1 MAAQP
6 ILSDINHEIH
16 TVVVDSTGP
25 DFVVH
30 LPTPLDNVIQA
41 QLVSAVFTSGES
53 AQTAI
58 HIGIEELRTFFS
70 QRARTDTQW
79 NQNLP
84 DDNHLNG
91 VFGTVVGPHV
101 SLTGA
106 STATAVKVI
115 SFKNEYP
122 ISQYYHNP
130 IRKLSR
136 LTFNLDR
143 ENGDPAVMTASVLV
157 FKFVCKNKNLGC

>member
-41 QLVSAVFTSGES
+41 QLVSAVFTSS
-53 AQTAI
+53 AQTQTAI

-70 QRARTDTQW
+70 QRAKAD
-79 NQNLP
+79 LDSS

-101 SLTGA
+101 SLTGV
-106 STATAVKVI
+106 STGTKGI

-143 ENGDPAVMTASVLV
+143 ENGDPAIMTASVLV

>member
-16 TVVVDSTGP
+16 TVVVDSAGP

-41 QLVSAVFTSGES
+41 QLVSAVFTSTDS

-70 QRARTDTQW
+70 QRAKADLDSST
-79 NQNLP
+79 
-84 DDNHLNG
+84 DNHLNG

>member
-41 QLVSAVFTSGES
+41 QLVSAVFTSGDS

-70 QRARTDTQW
+70 QRAKAD
-79 NQNLP
+79 LDSS

-143 ENGDPAVMTASVLV
+143 ENGDPAIMTASVLV

>member
-16 TVVVDSTGP
+16 TVIVDGSGT

-30 LPTPLDNVIQA
+30 LPTTLDNVIQA
-41 QLVSAVFTSGES
+41 QLISAVFTSS
-53 AQTAI
+53 DTTQTTI

-70 QRARTDTQW
+70 QRARTETQW
-79 NQNLP
+79 NQNLGE
-84 DDNHLNG
+84 DNHLNG

-101 SLTGA
+101 GLDGTSSGT
-106 STATAVKVI
+106 KVI

-122 ISQYYHNP
+122 ISQYYYNP
-130 IRKLSR
+130 IRKLDR
-136 LTFNLDR
+136 LTFNLDKQD
-143 ENGDPAVMTASVLV
+143 GDSAGVTASVFV

>member
-16 TVVVDSTGP
+16 TVVVDSTDT

-70 QRARTDTQW
+70 QRAKAD
-79 NQNLP
+79 LDSS

-143 ENGDPAVMTASVLV
+143 ENGDSADVSASVFV

>member
-41 QLVSAVFTSGES
+41 QLVSAVFTSC
-53 AQTAI
+53 AQTQTAI

-70 QRARTDTQW
+70 QRAKAD
-79 NQNLP
+79 LDSS

-101 SLTGA
+101 SLTGV
-106 STATAVKVI
+106 STGTKGI

-143 ENGDPAVMTASVLV
+143 ENGDPAIMTASVLV

>member
-41 QLVSAVFTSGES
+41 QLVSAVFTTTNQT
-53 AQTAI
+53 QTAI

-70 QRARTDTQW
+70 QRAKAD
-79 NQNLP
+79 LDSS

-106 STATAVKVI
+106 TGGTKVI

-136 LTFNLDR
+136 LTFNLDKQ
-143 ENGDPAVMTASVLV
+143 NGDSADVSASVFV

>member
-16 TVVVDSTGP
+16 TVVVDSTDT

-41 QLVSAVFTSGES
+41 QLVSAVFTSGDS

-70 QRARTDTQW
+70 QRAKAD
-79 NQNLP
+79 LDSS

-101 SLTGA
+101 FLTGV
-106 STATAVKVI
+106 STGTKGI

>member
-16 TVVVDSTGP
+16 TVVVDSTVP

-41 QLVSAVFTSGES
+41 QLVSAVFTSGDS

-70 QRARTDTQW
+70 QRAKAD
-79 NQNLP
+79 LDSS

-130 IRKLSR
+130 IRELSR

-143 ENGDPAVMTASVLV
+143 ENGDPAIMTASVLV

>member
-70 QRARTDTQW
+70 QRAKAD
-79 NQNLP
+79 LDSS

-143 ENGDPAVMTASVLV
+143 ENGDPAVMTALVLV

>member
-70 QRARTDTQW
+70 QRAKAD
-79 NQNLP
+79 LDSS

-136 LTFNLDR
+136 VTFNLDR
-143 ENGDPAVMTASVLV
+143 ENGDPAIMTASVLV

>member
-16 TVVVDSTGP
+16 TVVVDSAGP

-41 QLVSAVFTSGES
+41 QLVSAVFTSGDS

-70 QRARTDTQW
+70 QRAKA
-79 NQNLP
+79 NLDSS

-106 STATAVKVI
+106 STGTKVI

-143 ENGDPAVMTASVLV
+143 ENGDSADVSASVFV

>member
-16 TVVVDSTGP
+16 TVVVDSAGP

-41 QLVSAVFTSGES
+41 QLVSAVFTSGDS

-70 QRARTDTQW
+70 QRAKAD
-79 NQNLP
+79 LDSS

-101 SLTGA
+101 SLTGV
-106 STATAVKVI
+106 STGTKGI

-143 ENGDPAVMTASVLV
+143 ENGDSADVSASVFV

>member
-41 QLVSAVFTSGES
+41 QLVSAVFTSS
-53 AQTAI
+53 SQTQTAI

-70 QRARTDTQW
+70 QRAKAD
-79 NQNLP
+79 LDSS

-106 STATAVKVI
+106 TGGTKVI

-136 LTFNLDR
+136 LTFNLDKQ
-143 ENGDPAVMTASVLV
+143 NGDSADVSASVFV

>member
-16 TVVVDSTGP
+16 TVVVDGDGT

-30 LPTPLDNVIQA
+30 LPTTLDNVIQA
-41 QLVSAVFTSGES
+41 QLVSAVFTSD
-53 AQTAI
+53 AQTQTAI

-70 QRARTDTQW
+70 QRARTETQW
-79 NQNLP
+79 NQNLGE
-84 DDNHLNG
+84 DNHLNG
-91 VFGTVVGPHV
+91 IFGTVVGPHV
-101 SLTGA
+101 SLDGVSTG
-106 STATAVKVI
+106 TKVI

-122 ISQYYHNP
+122 ISQYYYNP
-130 IRKLSR
+130 IRKLDR
-136 LTFNLDR
+136 LTFNLDKQ
-143 ENGDPAVMTASVLV
+143 NGDPADVTASVFV

>member
-16 TVVVDSTGP
+16 TVVVDSTDT

-41 QLVSAVFTSGES
+41 QLVSAVFTSGDS

-70 QRARTDTQW
+70 QRARTETQW

-101 SLTGA
+101 SLTGV
-106 STATAVKVI
+106 STGTKGI

-143 ENGDPAVMTASVLV
+143 ENGDSADVSASVFV

>member
-41 QLVSAVFTSGES
+41 QLVSAVFTSS
-53 AQTAI
+53 AQTQTAI

-70 QRARTDTQW
+70 QRARTETQW
-79 NQNLP
+79 NQNLA

-101 SLTGA
+101 SLTGV
-106 STATAVKVI
+106 SGGTKVI

-143 ENGDPAVMTASVLV
+143 ENGDSADVSASVFV

>member
-16 TVVVDSTGP
+16 TVVVDGTGQ

-41 QLVSAVFTSGES
+41 QLVSAVFTSS
-53 AQTAI
+53 AQTQTAI

-70 QRARTDTQW
+70 QRAKAD
-79 NQNLP
+79 LDSS

-106 STATAVKVI
+106 TGGTKVI

-136 LTFNLDR
+136 LTFNLDKQ
-143 ENGDPAVMTASVLV
+143 NGNSADVSASGLVL
-157 FKFVCKNKNLGC
+157 KFFF

>member
-16 TVVVDSTGP
+16 TVVVDSAGP

-41 QLVSAVFTSGES
+41 QLVSAVFTSS
-53 AQTAI
+53 AQTQTAI

-70 QRARTDTQW
+70 QRAKAD
-79 NQNLP
+79 L
-84 DDNHLNG
+84 DSSADNHLNG

-101 SLTGA
+101 SLTGLSA
-106 STATAVKVI
+106 GTKVI

-143 ENGDPAVMTASVLV
+143 ENGDPAVMTASVFV

>member
-41 QLVSAVFTSGES
+41 QLVSAVFTTTNQT
-53 AQTAI
+53 QTAI

-70 QRARTDTQW
+70 QRAKAD
-79 NQNLP
+79 LDSS

-143 ENGDPAVMTASVLV
+143 ENGDPAVMTASVFV

>member
-16 TVVVDSTGP
+16 TVVVDSTGH

-41 QLVSAVFTSGES
+41 QLVSAVFTSS
-53 AQTAI
+53 AQTQTAI

-70 QRARTDTQW
+70 QRTRTETQW
-79 NQNLP
+79 NQNLA

-101 SLTGA
+101 SLTGLA
-106 STATAVKVI
+106 AGTKGI

-143 ENGDPAVMTASVLV
+143 ENGDSADVSASVFV

>member
-16 TVVVDSTGP
+16 TVVVDSAGP

-70 QRARTDTQW
+70 QRAKAD
-79 NQNLP
+79 LDSS

-143 ENGDPAVMTASVLV
+143 ENGDPAVMTASVFV

>member
-16 TVVVDSTGP
+16 TVVVDSTDT

-41 QLVSAVFTSGES
+41 QLVSAVFTSS
-53 AQTAI
+53 AQTQTAI

-70 QRARTDTQW
+70 QRAKA
-79 NQNLP
+79 NLDSS

-101 SLTGA
+101 SLTGV
-106 STATAVKVI
+106 STGTKGI

>member
-41 QLVSAVFTSGES
+41 QLVSAVFTSS
-53 AQTAI
+53 AQTQTAI

-70 QRARTDTQW
+70 QRARTETQW
-79 NQNLP
+79 NQNLA

-101 SLTGA
+101 SLTGLA
-106 STATAVKVI
+106 AGTKGI

-143 ENGDPAVMTASVLV
+143 ENGDSADVSASVFV

>member
-16 TVVVDSTGP
+16 TVVVDSTDT

-41 QLVSAVFTSGES
+41 QLVSAVFTSS
-53 AQTAI
+53 AQTQTAI

-70 QRARTDTQW
+70 QRAKAD
-79 NQNLP
+79 LDSS

-101 SLTGA
+101 SLTGLA
-106 STATAVKVI
+106 GGTKGI

-143 ENGDPAVMTASVLV
+143 ENGDSADVSASVFV

>member
-16 TVVVDSTGP
+16 TVIVDGSGT

-30 LPTPLDNVIQA
+30 LPTTLDNVIQA
-41 QLVSAVFTSGES
+41 QLISAVFTSS
-53 AQTAI
+53 DTTQTAI

-70 QRARTDTQW
+70 QRAKDD
-79 NQNLP
+79 L
-84 DDNHLNG
+84 DLSADNHLNG

-101 SLTGA
+101 SLDGSSSGTM
-106 STATAVKVI
+106 VI

-122 ISQYYHNP
+122 ISQYYYNP
-130 IRKLSR
+130 IRKLDR
-136 LTFNLDR
+136 LTFNLDKQ
-143 ENGDPAVMTASVLV
+143 NGDSAGVTASVFV

>member
-16 TVVVDSTGP
+16 TVVVDSTDT

-41 QLVSAVFTSGES
+41 QLVSAVFTSS
-53 AQTAI
+53 AQTQTAI

-70 QRARTDTQW
+70 QRAKA
-79 NQNLP
+79 NLDSS

-91 VFGTVVGPHV
+91 VFGTIVGPHV
-101 SLTGA
+101 SLTGD
-106 STATAVKVI
+106 STGTKGI

>member
-16 TVVVDSTGP
+16 TVVVDSTDT

-70 QRARTDTQW
+70 QRAKAD
-79 NQNLP
+79 LDSS

-101 SLTGA
+101 SLTGV
-106 STATAVKVI
+106 STGTKGI

-143 ENGDPAVMTASVLV
+143 ENGDSADVSASVFV

>member
-16 TVVVDSTGP
+16 TVVVDSDGT

-41 QLVSAVFTSGES
+41 QLVSAVFTSS
-53 AQTAI
+53 AQTQTAI

-70 QRARTDTQW
+70 QRARTETQW
-79 NQNLP
+79 NQNLA

-101 SLTGA
+101 SLTGLA
-106 STATAVKVI
+106 AGTKGI

-143 ENGDPAVMTASVLV
+143 ENGDSADVSASVFV

>member
-16 TVVVDSTGP
+16 TVIVDSAGP

-41 QLVSAVFTSGES
+41 QLVSAVFTSS
-53 AQTAI
+53 AQTQTAI

-70 QRARTDTQW
+70 QRAKAD
-79 NQNLP
+79 L
-84 DDNHLNG
+84 DSSADNHLNG

-101 SLTGA
+101 SLTGLSA
-106 STATAVKVI
+106 GTKVI

-136 LTFNLDR
+136 LTFNLD
-143 ENGDPAVMTASVLV
+143 
-157 FKFVCKNKNLGC
+157 K

>member
-41 QLVSAVFTSGES
+41 QLVSAVFTSTDS

-70 QRARTDTQW
+70 QRAKADLDSST
-79 NQNLP
+79 
-84 DDNHLNG
+84 DNHLNG

-106 STATAVKVI
+106 SSGTKVI

-143 ENGDPAVMTASVLV
+143 ENGDPALVSGTVFV

>member
-16 TVVVDSTGP
+16 TVVVDSTDT

-41 QLVSAVFTSGES
+41 QLVSAVFTSS
-53 AQTAI
+53 AQTQTAI

-70 QRARTDTQW
+70 QRARTETQW

-91 VFGTVVGPHV
+91 VFGTIVGPHV
-101 SLTGA
+101 SLTGV
-106 STATAVKVI
+106 STGTKGI

-143 ENGDPAVMTASVLV
+143 ENGDSADVSASVFV

>member
-41 QLVSAVFTSGES
+41 QLVSAVFTTTNQT
-53 AQTAI
+53 QTAI

-70 QRARTDTQW
+70 QRAKAD
-79 NQNLP
+79 LDSS

-106 STATAVKVI
+106 TGGTKVI

-143 ENGDPAVMTASVLV
+143 ENGDPAVMTASVFV

>member
-16 TVVVDSTGP
+16 TVVVDSTDT

-41 QLVSAVFTSGES
+41 QLVSAVFTSGDS

-70 QRARTDTQW
+70 QRAKAD
-79 NQNLP
+79 LDSS

>member
-16 TVVVDSTGP
+16 TVVVDSTVP

-70 QRARTDTQW
+70 QRAKAD
-79 NQNLP
+79 LDSS

-143 ENGDPAVMTASVLV
+143 ENGDPAVMTALVLV

>member
-41 QLVSAVFTSGES
+41 QLVSAVFTSS
-53 AQTAI
+53 AQTQTAI

-70 QRARTDTQW
+70 QRAKAD
-79 NQNLP
+79 LDSS

-106 STATAVKVI
+106 TGGTKVI

-136 LTFNLDR
+136 LTFNLDKQ
-143 ENGDPAVMTASVLV
+143 NGNSADVSASVFV

>member
-41 QLVSAVFTSGES
+41 QLVSAVFTSS
-53 AQTAI
+53 AQTQTAI

-70 QRARTDTQW
+70 QRAKA
-79 NQNLP
+79 NLDSS

-91 VFGTVVGPHV
+91 VFGTIVGPHV
-101 SLTGA
+101 SLTGD
-106 STATAVKVI
+106 STGTKVI

>member
-16 TVVVDSTGP
+16 TVVVDSTVP

-41 QLVSAVFTSGES
+41 QLVSAVFTSGDS

-70 QRARTDTQW
+70 QRAKAD
-79 NQNLP
+79 LDSS

-122 ISQYYHNP
+122 INQYYHNP

-143 ENGDPAVMTASVLV
+143 ENGNPAVMTASVLV